1 MKTDLMVVNFDQDCL
16 NLVNFEGQPYVA
28 MKPIVKALSLDWR
41 SQQRKLLENKDKFN
55 YGHIAIVAE
64 DGKKREMGCIPLKK
78 LNGWLFTVNPLK
90 IPNLDIRAK
99 VEKYQED
106 CFEVLWNHW
115 VNNSEKSS
123 IQKMMD
129 NLHKMKVTM
138 CGFDQMSYD
147 ERKQMQSVQLEI
159 QGILGLR
166 PKSQV
171 YKRIKMREPLNLLI
185 NGISSGRFRRMI
197 GLQPQ
202 HRDVDNRPMKTVDFL
217 PQANQYAIC
226 KADLYLVNFLEECE
240 YAVEY
245 SEACQLYLQYGNMAK
260 IEAERKYHVKLHDSV
275 RDIIQS
281 SLDFVQQQLDS
292 DVSPYGQTEQRLE
305 QLKMKL
311 NEELYQSIPSI
322 QEKVA

>member
-1 MKTDLMVVNFDQDCL
+1 MKSEMIVMA
-16 NLVNFEGQPYVA
+16 FENSDVFF
-28 MKPIVKALSLDWR
+28 M
-41 SQQRKLLENKDKFN
+41 
-55 YGHIAIVAE
+55 E
-64 DGKKREMGCIPLKK
+64 DGYINATKAARIFKKRSADWLRTDETKTYLSALAHICVLEQNQLVIVRNGGNTNGTWIHPK
-78 LNGWLFTVNPLK
+78 LAVVFARWLSPEFAVWCDLQIEQIIK
-90 IPNLDIRAK
+90 D
-99 VEKYQED
+99 
-106 CFEVLWNHW
+106 
-115 VNNSEKSS
+115 SEKSS

-147 ERKQMQSVQLEI
+147 ERKQMQSVQWEI

-311 NEELYQSIPSI
+311 NEELHQSMQSV
-322 QEKVA
+322 QEKAA